1 MTLSGAWDKLRTD
14 PVMRFLVS
22 SVAFYGM
29 STFEG
34 PMMSVKAVNSLS
46 HYTDWTIG
54 HVHSG
59 ALGWVAFVSFGALY
73 YLVPKLWG
81 RKEVY
86 SLKLV
91 GLHFW
96 IATVGIVLYITAM
109 WISGIMQGLM
119 WRAYDSLGFLQYSF
133 IETVEAMHPYYV
145 IRAMG
150 GVLFVLGSL
159 VMAYNMIR
167 TIRGDVAVGEAQP
180 VAAAARG

>member
-1 MTLSGAWDKLRTD
+1 
-14 PVMRFLVS
+14 VS

-73 YLVPKLWG
+73 CLVPKLWG

-96 IATVGIVLYITAM
+96 VSTVGVVLYITAM

-119 WRAYDSLGFLQYSF
+119 WRAYDNLGFLQYSF

-145 IRAMG
+145 IRALG
-150 GVLFVLGSL
+150 GLLFVLGSL

-167 TIRGDVAVGEAQP
+167 TIRGDVSADEAQP
-180 VAAAARG
+180 VSAMARG